1 MRDDCRRRN
10 RNSRPS
16 DSQGGR
22 PLRRP
27 QQVRDETGWARI
39 PSQPV
44 PSCSSILVSQP
55 GLSLTSS
62 ISPPAGEGSMAGFG
76 TLRYSTYITP
86 PYTLRTLLI
95 RRNQCLELL

>member
-1 MRDDCRRRN
+1 MRKEDCRLKN
-10 RNSRPS
+10 RDLRPT
-16 DSQGGR
+16 DSGGELFR
-22 PLRRP
+22 QPR
-27 QQVRDETGWARI
+27 QVKHEAGWCRI